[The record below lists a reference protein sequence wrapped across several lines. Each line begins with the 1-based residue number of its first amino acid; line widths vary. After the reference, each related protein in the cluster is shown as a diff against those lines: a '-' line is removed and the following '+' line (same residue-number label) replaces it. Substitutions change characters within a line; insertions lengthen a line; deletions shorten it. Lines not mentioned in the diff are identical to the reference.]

1 MKSEKNKGR
10 FLIFFGIVFIFAAL
24 LITGYNLWVDH
35 TAGKSVNCIVENID
49 DSIPVNNLPTEQPK
63 YILNPDMEMPVITID
78 GIDYI
83 GKISISSL
91 DIELPVT
98 SEWSYDNLADAVCRY
113 DGSIYQNNMIIAG
126 HNYASLFKNLKRIS
140 VQDEIAFTD
149 IEGNVFYYNV
159 IETEILKPVNVEEM
173 KSGDWDLTL
182 FTCTSGGRA
191 RLAVRC
197 ERVNELF

>member
-1 MKSEKNKGR
+1 M
-10 FLIFFGIVFIFAAL
+10 L
-24 LITGYNLWVDH
+24 
-35 TAGKSVNCIVENID
+35 
-49 DSIPVNNLPTEQPK
+49 
-63 YILNPDMEMPVITID
+63 ITID

-83 GKISISSL
+83 GKISIPSI

-98 SEWSYDNLADAVCRY
+98 SEWSYDNLADAACRY
-113 DGSIYQNNMIIAG
+113 DGSIYLNNMIIAG
-126 HNYASLFKNLKRIS
+126 HNYASFFKNLKKVS
-140 VQDEIAFTD
+140 VQDEIVFTD
-149 IEGNVFYYNV
+149 VEGNTFYYHV

-182 FTCTSGGRA
+182 FTCTVGGRA